1 MKHLPLVT
9 KSRAKPPPSRP
20 PPPTLLFMLSLR
32 PVLISQ
38 RINRARA
45 TEKKKFYR
53 VATRIGI
60 FPPPPASLLPL
71 RGNVDRDADPLG
83 RWRPRFRCSIRRRS
97 SQSVAH
103 PSLRYSRVP
112 APNRDP
118 FLLSREKIFRGVEKE
133 GGGCV
138 DKSTPDNRVAFCEAR
153 SFPIQRENGLD
164 LGRFNDV
171 VILPSRLS

>member
-1 MKHLPLVT
+1 MPPVSGFKSMKHLPLVT

-103 PSLRYSRVP
+103 PSLRYSPR
-112 APNRDP
+112 RIEI
-118 FLLSREKIFRGVEKE
+118 LSFSRG
-133 GGGCV
+133 
-138 DKSTPDNRVAFCEAR
+138 RRFFVAWKRKAEDA
-153 SFPIQRENGLD
+153 SI
-164 LGRFNDV
+164 GR
-171 VILPSRLS
+171 R

>member
-60 FPPPPASLLPL
+60 FPPRALSPSSRKSGSGRGSTRTMASTIPLLDSSPIISK
-71 RGNVDRDADPLG
+71 
-83 RWRPRFRCSIRRRS
+83 CRS
-97 SQSVAH
+97 SFS
-103 PSLRYSRVP
+103 PIFS

-138 DKSTPDNRVAFCEAR
+138 DRATIKARPITGLPFARRAAFRYNAKTGSISVDSTT
-153 SFPIQRENGLD
+153 S
-164 LGRFNDV
+164 
-171 VILPSRLS
+171 

>member
-1 MKHLPLVT
+1 
-9 KSRAKPPPSRP
+9 
-20 PPPTLLFMLSLR
+20 MLSLR

-60 FPPPPASLLPL
+60 FPPRAPSPSSRKSGSGRGSTRTMASTIPLLDSSPIISKCRSSFSPIFSCSRAESRSL
-71 RGNVDRDADPLG
+71 PSLAGEDFSWRGKG
-83 RWRPRFRCSIRRRS
+83 RRRMRRS
-97 SQSVAH
+97 G
-103 PSLRYSRVP
+103 
-112 APNRDP
+112 D
-118 FLLSREKIFRGVEKE
+118 
-133 GGGCV
+133 

>member
-1 MKHLPLVT
+1 
-9 KSRAKPPPSRP
+9 
-20 PPPTLLFMLSLR
+20 MLSLR

-138 DKSTPDNRVAFCEAR
+138 DRATIKARPITGLPFARRAAFRYNAKTGSISVDSTT
-153 SFPIQRENGLD
+153 S
-164 LGRFNDV
+164 
-171 VILPSRLS
+171 